1 MDYKYTGIILGKKD
15 VGETDRIYTI
25 YTFEM
30 GKIRVL
36 AKGVR
41 RAKAKLAGY
50 LEPITQAEIF
60 IAKTKG
66 LGKITGSIVGNNFVH
81 IKSSIE
87 SMKQVFYVFR
97 LLEKI
102 ITEQSQDENVSNL
115 LKDYLETME
124 ELSAEENL
132 KNENKKNIL
141 TLGFLFK
148 FLSELGYQMEVGKCI
163 RCGKKLVSSENY
175 FSAKRGGVLCLDCSP
190 RENQKI
196 KINDESIKFIRIF
209 LKNKLTSLIKIDATT
224 KDINRLRII
233 FSDFLGWV
241 FGESGLAG
249 KGFLW

>member
-1 MDYKYTGIILGKKD
+1 MDYKYTGIILGKRD

-66 LGKITGSIVGNNFVH
+66 LGKITGSIVSNNFPY
-81 IKSSIE
+81 IKSNIE
-87 SMKQVFYVFR
+87 SMMQVFYVFK

-102 ITEQSQDENVSNL
+102 ISEQCQDENISNL
-115 LKDYLETME
+115 LKNYLEVME
-124 ELSAEENL
+124 ELSAEENP

-148 FLSELGYQMEVGKCI
+148 FLSELGYQVEAGKCV
-163 RCGKKLVSSENY
+163 RCGKKLVSGENY
-175 FSAKRGGVLCLDCSP
+175 FSAKRGGVLCWGCSSE
-190 RENQKI
+190 ENQKV

-209 LKNKLTSLIKIDATT
+209 LKNKLGNLPKIDATS
-224 KDINRLRII
+224 KDINQIKII
-233 FSDFLGWV
+233 FSDFLSWV
-241 FGESGLAG
+241 FGETGLAG